1 MRRVITI
8 IAAAAAVV
16 AGVLAIPTAATSAGG
31 GSDPLDAVLVG
42 GNEVPGPG
50 DSDGFGLA
58 KVWVDTAGEVCWN
71 IRVRDVDRP
80 ITGAHIHAGPAGV
93 SGPVVVSLDPFRD
106 GCTEVGRR
114 LARSISEHPSQ
125 YYVNVH
131 TEEFPAGAVRG
142 QLLR

>member
-1 MRRVITI
+1 MRRVIAI
-8 IAAAAAVV
+8 VAAAAAVA
-16 AGVLAIPTAATSAGG
+16 AGLLAIPTAAISADRN
-31 GSDPLDAVLVG
+31 DPLDAVLVG

-58 KVWVDTAGEVCWN
+58 KVFVDEPGVVCWK
-71 IRVRDVDRP
+71 IRVQDVTRP
-80 ITGAHIHAGPAGV
+80 FTGAHIHAGPAGV
-93 SGPVVVSLDPFRD
+93 SGPVVVPLSPVKA
-106 GCTEVGRR
+106 GCIDVKKR

-131 TEEFPAGAVRG
+131 NAEFPAGAVRG